1 MYHRS
6 LEQGEQDRGGGESE
20 RERERGGGGG
30 GGGGGE
36 SLSCFIQLKII
47 FKSS

>member
-30 GGGGGE
+30 GLLE
-36 SLSCFIQLKII
+36 LFYPTKNY
-47 FKSS
+47 F

>member
-6 LEQGEQDRGGGESE
+6 LEQGEQDRGGGGGERK
-20 RERERGGGGG
+20 REREGC
-30 GGGGGE
+30 GGGE

>member
-30 GGGGGE
+30 GGGE
-36 SLSCFIQLKII
+36 SLSCFIQLKIT

>member
-20 RERERGGGGG
+20 RERERGDG